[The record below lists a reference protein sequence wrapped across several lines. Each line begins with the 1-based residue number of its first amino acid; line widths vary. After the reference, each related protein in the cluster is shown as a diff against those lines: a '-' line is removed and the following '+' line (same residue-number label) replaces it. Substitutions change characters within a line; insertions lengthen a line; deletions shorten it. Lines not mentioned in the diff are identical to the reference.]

1 MRLLDQV
8 KFTKLFFQL
17 VQDPGRTELI
27 FKAIDIVSK
36 DRHEPLVVKLLEE
49 IYEKPGLNDLYQEK
63 YVGTL
68 PTLEALSKYPVGS
81 FGYVY
86 YKHMSENNLA
96 AELFPRFDPQD
107 RLDYVNLRMYQE
119 HDLWHALLG
128 YGISVEDELAVQ
140 AFSAAQLQTPFSVM
154 LIAGGL
160 LHLLKSEPIR
170 AVTAIREVAEG
181 FERGQKSQFLL
192 GFRLDEHLAK
202 PIEDVRRICGIAS

>member
-27 FKAIDIVSK
+27 FKAIEIVSK
-36 DRHEPLVVKLLEE
+36 DRNEPIVQTLIEE
-49 IYEKPGLNDLYQEK
+49 IFEKPGLQDRFQEK
-63 YVGTL
+63 YVGDL
-68 PTLEALSKYPVGS
+68 PPLEELSKFPEGS
-81 FGYVY
+81 FGHIY
-86 YKHMSENNLA
+86 YKHMHENNLA
-96 AELFPRFDPQD
+96 ADLFPRFDPQD
-107 RLDYVNLRMYQE
+107 RLDYVNLRMYQD

-140 AFSAAQLQTPFSVM
+140 AFSAAQLKTPFSVM

-160 LHLLKSEPIR
+160 LHLLKSEPLR
-170 AVTAIREVAEG
+170 AVTAIKEIAHG

-192 GFRLDEHLAK
+192 GFRLHDHLSK
-202 PIEDVRRICGIAS
+202 PIEDVREICGIAS